1 MSYPYGTTP
10 LCPKWHWDAT
20 AVSSHI
26 LPSVHDAAPLLAQD
40 PRQSFRNCTRY
51 TRSEFVPS
59 HGVAPAMPGGSASL
73 NMPYGAYVANVTRE
87 SDLLRLNEEL
97 TRCKERRFIPKDP
110 KLYAPTL
117 LSGTSDKFV
126 KDLVP
131 HELTKRA
138 GCREA
143 DDALAWD
150 RSSRLFFN
158 PTRFDR
164 METPRKDQALRAISK
179 PSA

>member
-1 MSYPYGTTP
+1 MSYPNGVEP
-10 LCPKWHWDAT
+10 ICPKWHWDAT
-20 AVSSHI
+20 AVSKYI
-26 LPSVHDAAPLLAQD
+26 LPSIHDSAPILAQD

-51 TRSEFVPS
+51 TRSEFIPAY
-59 HGVAPAMPGGSASL
+59 GVAPAMPGGSASL
-73 NMPYGAYVANVTRE
+73 NMPYNAYVANVSRE

-110 KLYAPTL
+110 KLYEPSI

-126 KDLVP
+126 KDLSP
-131 HELTKRA
+131 HDIVKHA

-143 DDALAWD
+143 DDVLAWE

-158 PTRFDR
+158 PTRYDR
-164 METPRKDQALRAISK
+164 MNTPRNDQALYAISK
-179 PSA
+179 PF